1 MTSLA
6 WSAIATLTV
15 FVLSNIGAMIY
26 WSAKISTLLM
36 MLERQVEQ
44 VVKKLDSFDGRF
56 VTKEDLSARVAVSD
70 KEHAAMWKRT
80 DEVREMLIHCKDV
93 HRVE

>member
-56 VTKEDLSARVAVSD
+56 VTKEDLAGRIAISD
-70 KEHAAMWKRT
+70 KEHTAMWKRT